1 MTCIAYKDGV
11 IAYDSQI
18 TSGNTITYDDYQKC
32 HEVKGVKFF
41 MCGKTCDYAA
51 LQDSYFGAAVTK
63 EVDAS
68 AIVADSEGLW
78 CVGAGVGDGFW
89 KSPIMLDTTYAI
101 GSGADHAI
109 TAMDMGATAYQA
121 VQMAAKRDTGTGGV
135 IRTMIINEGMADAKT
150 ASPSVTA

>member
-1 MTCIAYKDGV
+1 MTTIAYKDGV

-18 TSGNTITYDDYQKC
+18 TCGSTVTYDDYEKC

-41 MCGKTCDYAA
+41 MCGKTCDYTA
-51 LQDSYFGAAVTK
+51 LQNAYFGAAVTR

-68 AIVADSEGLW
+68 AIVADGEGLW
-78 CVGAGVGDGFW
+78 CVGAGVEDGFW
-89 KSPIMLDTTYAI
+89 KSPIPASAIYAI

-121 VQMAAKRDTGTGGV
+121 VQMAAKRDTGTGGL
-135 IRTMIINEGMADAKT
+135 IRTVIINEGVTDAKT
-150 ASPSVTA
+150 TSPGVSA

>member
-1 MTCIAYKDGV
+1 MTTIAYKDGV

-32 HEVKGVKFF
+32 HEVKGVRFF

-51 LQDSYFGAAVTK
+51 LQDAYFGAAVTK

-68 AIVADSEGLW
+68 AIVADSDGLW
-78 CVGAGVGDGFW
+78 CVGAGVQEGFW
-89 KSPIMLDTTYAI
+89 KSPIMLDSIYAI

-109 TAMDMGATAYQA
+109 TAMDMGDTAYQA
-121 VQMAAKRDTGTGGV
+121 VQMAAKRDTGTGGTIHTV
-135 IRTMIINEGMADAKT
+135 IIGAGATE
-150 ASPSVTA
+150 